1 MLVLQWWLVSQQIEQ
16 EEKKNLTWPFFFTF
30 FLFFSLRD
38 VLFQP
43 STILSLFPLLIVEE
57 QPPRYSSEALQPEV
71 GALLA
76 PRDEEYFC
84 YLLLTF
90 SWLSHA
96 YSALCSV
103 LALAKDVGRCT
114 ARNAAQTYLGSSGGF
129 VLSYFDLLSSFVHL
143 NSPFPPM
150 C

>member
-1 MLVLQWWLVSQQIEQ
+1 MSQQIEQ
-16 EEKKNLTWPFFFTF
+16 EEKKLTWPFFFF
-30 FLFFSLRD
+30 ILFFSLSD

-43 STILSLFPLLIVEE
+43 STILSLFPSLIVEE
-57 QPPRYSSEALQPEV
+57 QPPRYSSEALQPGV

-76 PRDEEYFC
+76 PSGEKYFC
-84 YLLLTF
+84 YLLRAS

-96 YSALCSV
+96 YSALCPV
-103 LALAKDVGRCT
+103 LALAEDVGRCT

-129 VLSYFDLLSSFVHL
+129 VLSYFDLLSRFLHL
-143 NSPFPPM
+143 DSPFPPM